1 MNKINIA
8 CIIDDDP
15 IFIFGTKKIMQK
27 TQFCNNFIEFH
38 NGKDALIN

>member
-15 IFIFGTKKIMQK
+15 IFYFGTKKIMQK
-27 TQFCNNFIEFH
+27 LSFATI
-38 NGKDALIN
+38 L

>member
-15 IFIFGTKKIMQK
+15 FFILEQKKNAK